1 MKKAQYDHKP
11 LKLEAVGNGSFLYRW
26 AIAEIPATEE
36 KSAMWECYEVLV
48 WNTPNRVSVTAAA
61 LTAMWPANDEAKLI
75 NDYNAAKENLLD
87 ASYIKT
93 YLDFIDARAA
103 LKLEIKEF
111 FEKV

>member
-11 LKLEAVGNGSFLYRW
+11 LKLEAVGNGSWLYRW
-26 AIAEIPATEE
+26 AIVEIPATEE
-36 KSAMWECYEVLV
+36 KDAIYECYEVLV
-48 WNTPNRVSVTAAA
+48 WNTPDRVSVTAAV
-61 LTAMWPANDEAKLI
+61 LTSFWPSNDEAKLI

-87 ASYIKT
+87 ASYIKN

-111 FEKV
+111 FETI